1 MRIVTDPRSPRR
13 KKHDMAEVLVCL
25 ISGYL
30 AGRTSIRRALRWCE
44 THIEL
49 LREELVLE
57 NGIASVPTASRI
69 LSSINEEDFVCAFMQ
84 WMTELIDTKDKHIV
98 IDGKA
103 LRGATKRLED
113 GNTPYVLN
121 AIEAATNLVIAQL
134 AIEKKENEMTAIP
147 KLLELLNITGSTLTI
162 DAIGTTE
169 AIVHKI
175 VEQKAHYLLQ
185 IKKNQP
191 ITYEDIMNYFKGHI
205 INEKNIYSTEEK
217 NRERYEYR
225 TVKTSKYTPWISK
238 EERFQGACKFAILE
252 QIRIKIEKDENGI
265 DITPG
270 KEEFL
275 RRGTIR
281 KPKIK
286 TGDQL
291 TDDVYRIGLITD
303 VDMSPEIMLA
313 TKRAHW
319 RIENSLHHVL
329 DVTLGE
335 DRSPAKSSKNNL
347 ALLRKFVYNILQIAR
362 IREQFPYGFPEMMDA
377 FADDGN
383 KCRKYVLKGIASFY

>member
-1 MRIVTDPRSPRR
+1 MKMVKDPRSPRQ
-13 KKHDMAEVLVCL
+13 KKHDLGELLVCL

-30 AGRTSIRRALRWCE
+30 AGRTSLRRALRWSE
-44 THIEL
+44 RNIDL
-49 LREELVLE
+49 LREELLLK
-57 NGIASVPTASRI
+57 NGVASISTASRM
-69 LSSINEEDFVCAFMQ
+69 LSRIDEDDFLCAFIQ
-84 WMTELIDTKDKHIV
+84 WMTELIDTKGAHIA

-103 LRGATKRLED
+103 LRGATKRLQNE
-113 GNTPYVLN
+113 NTPYVLN
-121 AIEAATNLVIAQL
+121 AIEGTTNLVIAQL
-134 AIEKKENEMTAIP
+134 AIGKKENEVTAIP
-147 KLLELLNITGSTLTI
+147 KLLELLDMNGSILTI

-169 AIVHKI
+169 SIIGEI
-175 VEQKAHYLLQ
+175 VEQEAHYLLQ

-191 ITYEDIMNYFKGHI
+191 ITYDDITTYFDGHDI
-205 INEKNIYSTEEK
+205 HEKNMYNTEEK
-217 NRERYEYR
+217 NRDRYEYR
-225 TVKTSKYTPWISK
+225 TVKVSNDTEWITK
-238 EERFQGACKFAILE
+238 EERFQGVCKFGILE
-252 QIRIKIEKDENGI
+252 QIRIKMERDENGI

-275 RRGTIR
+275 KNGTIR

-319 RIENSLHHVL
+319 KIENSLHHVL

-347 ALLRKFVYNILQIAR
+347 ALLRKFVYNILQIAK
-362 IREQFPYGFPEMMDA
+362 IREKFQYGFPEMMDE
-377 FADDGN
+377 FADD
-383 KCRKYVLKGIASFY
+383 RKKYREYVLKGIESFY